1 MPEALEVPE
10 LRTDRLL
17 LRGHSLDDF
26 PFLSAM
32 WADPNVTRFIR
43 EKPFTH
49 EESWARLLRY
59 RGHWSLL
66 GYGYWALS
74 EKSTGIFVGE
84 AGFGDFHRDIE
95 PSLDAT
101 PEIGWVLNRNA
112 HGKGYATEAVRA
124 IVAWGDSHFHARR
137 TACIIA
143 PQNLA
148 SIRVAEKNGYSEMLR
163 TTYHGNPTI
172 LFKRDPISR

>member
-1 MPEALEVPE
+1 MSVEVPVLE
-10 LRTDRLL
+10 TERLL

-26 PFLSAM
+26 PYLSAM
-32 WADPNVTRFIR
+32 WADSSVTRFIR
-43 EKPFTH
+43 EKPFTR

-66 GYGYWALS
+66 GYGYWALI
-74 EKSTGIFVGE
+74 EKSTGNFVGE
-84 AGFGDFHRDIE
+84 SGFGDFHRDIE
-95 PSLDAT
+95 PSLEGT
-101 PEIGWVLNRNA
+101 PEIGWVLACNA

-124 IVAWGDSHFHARR
+124 IVAWGDAHFGAKP

-143 PQNLA
+143 PENLL
-148 SIRVAEKNGYSEMLR
+148 SIRVAGKNGYREIQR

-172 LFKRDPISR
+172 MFQRGGSKA